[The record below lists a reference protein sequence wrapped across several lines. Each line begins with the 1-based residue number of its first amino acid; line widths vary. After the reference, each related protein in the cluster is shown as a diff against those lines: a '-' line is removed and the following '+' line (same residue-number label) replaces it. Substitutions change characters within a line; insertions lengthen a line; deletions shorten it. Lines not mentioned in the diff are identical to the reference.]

1 MQDTKCYTFYSYK
14 GGSGRSTTAMNTVY
28 HLISKLGASS
38 DNPILVV
45 DVDLESAGLTFYF
58 NQEGRFMSASEL
70 GDAAFDTTC
79 ILGGQTNPKN
89 HFKEGRLLSSISE
102 SVVREFERG
111 GFENIEALFK
121 GVLLPEAKWTLLDKI
136 AAEYAESQDAS
147 FDRSKKLTE
156 LFDVSKF
163 ISRLDAIK
171 DKDAEEK
178 KRVVLD
184 FLPTFEYTDISR
196 YFGKT
201 PGTVR
206 FLGVD
211 TIQNKERIARGF
223 GAAHINELKDVCSRN
238 NFKAIVFD
246 SGAGT
251 QSSADMLHS
260 ISDVIIYCMRPTI
273 QFAKGTKAAIRINKE
288 KIMESDA
295 RVILLP
301 TAVSKDDEDGVL
313 SKECFNAIAQVAKEA
328 DFIDSTFCMAD
339 RALCEVGLFKWR
351 EQILG
356 VDYDPATDNKSLSP
370 TPDHVKAVM
379 RKYGDKETMPSDAK
393 QAYDTYESL
402 AEKIVELSQEN
413 I

>member
-1 MQDTKCYTFYSYK
+1 MEDTKCYTFYSYK

-28 HLISKLGASS
+28 HLISELDAGPA
-38 DNPILVV
+38 NPILVV

-58 NQEGRFMSASEL
+58 NQEGRFMSDAEL

-89 HFKEGRLLSSISE
+89 HFKEGRLLSPISE

-111 GFENIEALFK
+111 GFKNIEALFK
-121 GVLLPEAKWTLLDKI
+121 GVMLPEAKWTLLDKI
-136 AAEYAESQDAS
+136 AAAYAESQDAS
-147 FDRSKKLTE
+147 SDRSKKLAE

-178 KRVVLD
+178 KRVVID

-196 YFGKT
+196 YFGQM

-223 GAAHINELKDVCSRN
+223 GATHINELKDVCSRN
-238 NFKAIVFD
+238 NYKAIVFD

-260 ISDVIIYCMRPTI
+260 ISDVLVYCMRPTT

-288 KIMESDA
+288 KIIESNA

-301 TAVSKDDEDGVL
+301 TAVSQDDEGGVL
-313 SKECFNAIAQVAKEA
+313 SKDCFNAIAQVAKEA
-328 DFIDSTFCMAD
+328 NFIDATFCAAD

-356 VDYDPATDNKSLSP
+356 VDYDPAADNKNLSP
-370 TPDHVKAVM
+370 MPAHVRAVM
-379 RKYGDKETMPSDAK
+379 RKYGDTETLPPDAK
-393 QAYDTYESL
+393 KAYSTYEAL
-402 AEKIVELSQEN
+402 AKKIVELS
-413 I
+413 